1 MDHHY
6 REIYLDNAATTR
18 PHPDVIEAIS
28 SVLSNNFG
36 NPSSLHGK
44 GLAAE
49 RVITAAREAVAR
61 SLGVSPDEIVFTSG
75 GTEANNLAISGV
87 ASQVKGRHVITST
100 IEHSSVLA
108 PIRRFSDHGFEVTEV
123 PVDAEGR
130 IHPERIAAALRR
142 DTALV
147 SIMAVNNEL
156 GTIQPIEHIGHVI
169 RSHNAAGGRAFFH
182 VDAVQ
187 AWGKVR
193 LRPAAAG
200 VDLLAV
206 SGHKVHGPKGIGA
219 LYVRKGMRLASMQA
233 GGDQERG
240 IRPGTENVPGI
251 AGIGTASSLLHSDLE
266 TVAARVTSL
275 RNRLREQLTTIDDI
289 HFNTPVNGI
298 APHILNVSFSGV
310 RGETLLHRLEQD
322 GIYVSTGSACHSH
335 DPTPSHVLLAM
346 GLSPDVALTSL
357 RFSLSRDTTA
367 EEIDAA
373 ASAVRAAVA
382 ELRTLT
388 PR

>member
-1 MDHHY
+1 MEQHD

-18 PHPDVIEAIS
+18 PHPKVTGAIS
-28 SVLSNNFG
+28 AALSDNYG
-36 NPSSLHGK
+36 NPSSLHAK

-49 RVITAAREAVAR
+49 RVMTAAREAVAR
-61 SLGVSPDEIVFTSG
+61 TLGVSPSEIVFTSG
-75 GTEANNLAISGV
+75 GTEANNLAISGI
-87 ASQVKGRHVITST
+87 ALHAKGRHVLTSAV
-100 IEHSSVLA
+100 EHSSVLA
-108 PIRRFSDHGFEVTEV
+108 PIRRLAEQGFDVTEV
-123 PVDAEGR
+123 PVDPEGR
-130 IHPERIAAALRR
+130 VSPESIAAALRP

-156 GTIQPIEHIGHVI
+156 GTIQPIEGIGHVI
-169 RSHNAAGGRAFFH
+169 RSHNAGGGKAIFH

-219 LYVRKGMRLASMQA
+219 LYVRKGIQLASMQA

-251 AGIGTASSLLHSDLE
+251 AGIGAAATLVQADLE
-266 TVAARVTSL
+266 ALAARVSSL
-275 RNRLREQLTTIDDI
+275 RDRLREHLDATSDI
-289 HFNTPVNGI
+289 RVNTPVNGI
-298 APHILNVSFSGV
+298 APHILNVSFAGV

-335 DPTPSHVLLAM
+335 DPTPSHVLLAI
-346 GLSPDVALTSL
+346 GLSPDVAMTSL
-357 RFSLSRDTTA
+357 RFSLSRDTTI
-367 EEIDAA
+367 EDIDAA
-373 ASAVRAAVA
+373 ATAVRAAVA
-382 ELRTLT
+382 ELRTLV
-388 PR
+388 R

>member
-1 MDHHY
+1 MGPPDL
-6 REIYLDNAATTR
+6 EIYLDNAATTR
-18 PHPDVIEAIS
+18 PHPEVIRA
-28 SVLSNNFG
+28 VTAALSEEFG

-44 GLAAE
+44 GVAAE
-49 RVITAAREAVAR
+49 RMITAAREAVAR
-61 SLGVSPDEIVFTSG
+61 SLGVAPNEIVFTSG

-87 ASQVKGRHVITST
+87 ALHARGRHILTSAV
-100 IEHSSVLA
+100 EHSSVLA
-108 PIRRFSDHGFEVTEV
+108 PIRRLSEHGFEVTEI
-123 PVDAEGR
+123 PVDSEGR
-130 IHPERIAAALRR
+130 VNPQSISAALRL

-156 GTIQPIEHIGHVI
+156 GTIQPIEDIGHVI
-169 RSHNAAGGRAFFH
+169 RSHKSRGGKAIFH

-219 LYVRKGMRLASMQA
+219 LYVRKGIRLASMQA

-251 AGIGTASSLLHSDLE
+251 AGIGAAATLLHADLEALADRVSSLRD
-266 TVAARVTSL
+266 
-275 RNRLREQLTTIDDI
+275 RLREHLGAISDI
-289 HFNTPVNGI
+289 RVNTPMTGI
-298 APHILNVSFSGV
+298 APHILNVSFAGV

-335 DPTPSHVLLAM
+335 DPTPSHVLLAI
-346 GLSPDVALTSL
+346 GLSPDVAVTSL
-357 RFSLSRDTTA
+357 RFSLSRDTTI
-367 EEIDAA
+367 EDIDAA
-373 ASAVRAAVA
+373 ATAVRAAVA
-382 ELRTLT
+382 ELRTLV
-388 PR
+388 R